1 MPIPFIIL
9 GATIAMGVSGVGIG
23 AKGGYDQHRAKK
35 INQDSNQRAENASLR
50 LEDMRKKCSRSLQD
64 LGDEKVSVLNGSV
77 TKFVLLYLCIHL

>member
-50 LEDMRKKCSRSLQD
+50 LEDVRKR
-64 LGDEKVSVLNGSV
+64 
-77 TKFVLLYLCIHL
+77 